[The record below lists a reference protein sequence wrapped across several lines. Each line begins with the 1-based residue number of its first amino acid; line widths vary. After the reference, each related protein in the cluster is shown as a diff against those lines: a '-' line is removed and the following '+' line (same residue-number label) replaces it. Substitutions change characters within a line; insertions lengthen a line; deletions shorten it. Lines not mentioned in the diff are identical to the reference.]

1 MHTEQD
7 QRRQESR
14 VRKLAYRHGYRVWKP
29 RSDRHWQYQPHTLI
43 DIHTNTI
50 GQSGISLDEIEEG
63 LKDG

>member
-1 MHTEQD
+1 M
-7 QRRQESR
+7 
-14 VRKLAYRHGYRVWKP
+14 RKLAYRHGYRLWKP
-29 RSDRHWQYQPHTLI
+29 RSDRHWQYQPYTLI